1 MNKKHGVTMINLVIT
16 ILVIIILV
24 TIVLST
30 GLRSISETQNTRIE
44 MEIRNLKDAVSN
56 RMVKNEKNPE
66 KYPLIGNKI
75 DDLSE
80 FLNYVDGLSDEERE
94 KVTKNLTS
102 DRLEYYRII
111 DNNAAAALGVESVTN
126 THFYIVDY
134 LTGNVFG
141 CIDIEKMSNE
151 VGN

>member
-44 MEIRNLKDAVSN
+44 MEIRNLKDAVAN
-56 RMVKNEKNPE
+56 RMIKNEKNPE

-80 FLNYVDGLSDEERE
+80 FLNYVDGLSDEEME
-94 KVTKNLTS
+94 KVTK
-102 DRLEYYRII
+102 
-111 DNNAAAALGVESVTN
+111 
-126 THFYIVDY
+126 
-134 LTGNVFG
+134 
-141 CIDIEKMSNE
+141 
-151 VGN
+151 

>member
-44 MEIRNLKDAVSN
+44 MEIRNLKDAVAN
-56 RMVKNEKNPE
+56 RMIKNEKNPE

-75 DDLSE
+75 DDLAE
-80 FLNYVDGLSDEERE
+80 FLNYVDGLSDEEME

-102 DRLEYYRII
+102 DRLEYYRIV
-111 DNNAAAALGVESVTN
+111 DSNAAAALGVESVTN

-141 CIDIEKMSNE
+141 CVDIEKMSNE